1 MSRQATVMK
10 QHGLKSALVAKAAM
24 AQGVHMLPG
33 HRVARTMKIRLVASP
48 FGSVI
53 ALLVLGAS
61 LRMMR
66 VASRNGSGR
75 HANPPLRRLKPA
87 RHAMRAPGRWL
98 LILCQEVAFL
108 IHTHHCCWSAVN
120 TMLKA
125 RFRAKYSNG
134 GPSRSRACFKPAW
147 SAPIVTT
154 RIAVRYARKAMPS
167 ARNATY
173 RHVLTRPNTIATQL
187 ERRARNVFP
196 AICLR

>member
-1 MSRQATVMK
+1 
-10 QHGLKSALVAKAAM
+10 M

-98 LILCQEVAFL
+98 LILYLEAASL
-108 IHTHHCCWSAVN
+108 IHTRRQMALRADGIS
-120 TMLKA
+120 
-125 RFRAKYSNG
+125 FRA
-134 GPSRSRACFKPAW
+134 
-147 SAPIVTT
+147 
-154 RIAVRYARKAMPS
+154 
-167 ARNATY
+167 
-173 RHVLTRPNTIATQL
+173 
-187 ERRARNVFP
+187 
-196 AICLR
+196 